1 MNYQAADHL
10 LELFVAELDLI
21 DVGGSGGLEEIGAQG
36 MERQIIAACR
46 LGDAVWSVA
55 LIDQAEKG
63 SQRLIQV
70 SAVQT
75 ARSEEHTSELQSRGQ
90 LVCRLLL
97 DKKKITQSRHL
108 YKR

>member
-36 MERQIIAACR
+36 IERQIIAACR

-55 LIDQAEKG
+55 LIAQAEKG

-75 ARSEEHTSELQSRGQ
+75 ALIFALHPPQFAQPVEAITGSVGGIANWA
-90 LVCRLLL
+90 L
-97 DKKKITQSRHL
+97 DKIGR
-108 YKR
+108 

>member
-10 LELFVAELDLI
+10 LELFVAELPLF

-70 SAVQT
+70 RAVQT
-75 ARSEEHTSELQSRGQ
+75 ALIFDLHQRQFAQPVEEITGSIGGIGSEG
-90 LVCRLLL
+90 
-97 DKKKITQSRHL
+97 
-108 YKR
+108 